1 MCAIITSCTLLPCN
15 FTLMA
20 ALNTGVA
27 PSNLAQLQCR
37 DAKEQR
43 QCRYDDARM
52 TESGKSGSEQLLVMP
67 TEQLTG

>member
-1 MCAIITSCTLLPCN
+1 MPCD

-27 PSNLAQLQCR
+27 TSNLAQLQCR

-43 QCRYDDARM
+43 QCRCYDVRM
-52 TESGKSGSEQLLVMP
+52 TENGKCGSEQLFVML